1 MNKQM
6 KPENLK
12 PIDLTNDTKVYQFIK
27 QTESEN
33 RTSKLALDFDK
44 KSHTKLLKAIENWMR
59 WHTSKL
65 VESQKSVGKKNK
77 KECTH

>member
-1 MNKQM
+1 M
-6 KPENLK
+6 KPSDIA
-12 PIDLTNDTKVYQFIK
+12 PIDLTNDTKVYQFMK

-33 RTSKLALDFDK
+33 RTSKLSLEFDK
-44 KSHTKLLKAIENWMR
+44 KSHAKLLKAIENWMK
-59 WHTSKL
+59 WHISKL